1 MAAIANMQLGSEAPS
16 GSRAVYSADDD
27 GGGNLE
33 PLLNVTT
40 AFSGTLV
47 LHVSKF
53 SPELVGPSPAQWRP
67 TSPMST
73 LVLLAGI
80 RRGGGCMQV
89 QVNTDRHIEA
99 SVALAERVR
108 ATVESTLARFSERIT
123 RVEVHLSDEN
133 GAVKGGFDMRCMMEA
148 RVNTRPPT
156 VVTATAA
163 TLDEAIAGAS
173 AKLERAIENMLGRL
187 NDR

>member
-1 MAAIANMQLGSEAPS
+1 
-16 GSRAVYSADDD
+16 
-27 GGGNLE
+27 
-33 PLLNVTT
+33 
-40 AFSGTLV
+40 
-47 LHVSKF
+47 
-53 SPELVGPSPAQWRP
+53 
-67 TSPMST
+67 
-73 LVLLAGI
+73 
-80 RRGGGCMQV
+80 MQV

-99 SVALAERVR
+99 SVALAERVQ

-163 TLDEAIAGAS
+163 TLDEAIAGAA